1 MNEENNEKLLYGSE
15 LSASIKQ
22 QLHEEIE
29 NCMKAGHRVP
39 HLDTIVVG
47 DDPASMSY
55 IKGKHK
61 ACLITG
67 IENEVHHLPADIS
80 QKELEDVIIACNENP
95 ASDGILLQMPL
106 PKHLDANHAIL
117 MIDVDKDVDG
127 LHPLNVGRLY
137 AGEPCFAP
145 CTPVGIISIL
155 DAMGVK
161 IEGARAVVVGR
172 SRLVGNPVARLLQD
186 RNATVTICHSKTVD
200 LRSITREADILVAA
214 VGKAKMFDHT
224 YIKEGAY
231 VVDVGINRMADGHL
245 CGDVDTEDV
254 LPYVS
259 RVTPVPKGVGPMTI
273 CALMMNTLRSYK
285 RREGIS
291 L

>member
-1 MNEENNEKLLYGSE
+1 MTCDYSDRLLYGSR
-15 LSASIKQ
+15 LSAEIKQ
-22 QLHEEIE
+22 QLHEKVKKY
-29 NCMKAGHRVP
+29 MQAGYRAP

-55 IKGKHK
+55 IRGKRK
-61 ACLITG
+61 ACEAVG
-67 IENEVHHLPADIS
+67 IENAVHHLPGSVS
-80 QKELEDVIIACNENP
+80 QEELEDVIHCCNENEN
-95 ASDGILLQMPL
+95 SDGILLQMPL
-106 PKHLDANHAIL
+106 PSQLDANHAIL
-117 MIDVDKDVDG
+117 MLDVSKDVDG

-200 LRSITREADILVAA
+200 LRSITKEADILVAA

-224 YIKEGAY
+224 YIQEGAY
-231 VVDVGINRMADGHL
+231 VVDVGINRMADVHL

-254 LPYVS
+254 LPYVNK
-259 RVTPVPKGVGPMTI
+259 VTPVPKGVGPMTI
-273 CALMMNTLRSYK
+273 CALMLNTIHSYEM
-285 RREGIS
+285 RLG

>member
-1 MNEENNEKLLYGSE
+1 MTCDYSDRLLYGSK
-15 LSASIKQ
+15 LSAEIKQ
-22 QLHEEIE
+22 QLHEKVEKY
-29 NCMKAGHRVP
+29 MQAGYRVP

-55 IKGKHK
+55 IKGKRK
-61 ACLITG
+61 ACEIVG
-67 IENEVHHLPADIS
+67 IENDVHHLPSSIT
-80 QKELEDVIIACNENP
+80 QKELEDVIRSCNENEK
-95 ASDGILLQMPL
+95 SDGILLQMPL
-106 PKHLDANHAIL
+106 PEHLDANHAIL

-155 DAMGVK
+155 EAMGVK

-186 RNATVTICHSKTVD
+186 HNATVTICHSKTVD

-214 VGKAKMFDHT
+214 VGKPRMFDHT

-231 VVDVGINRMADGHL
+231 VVDVGINRLPDGHL
-245 CGDVDTEDV
+245 CGDVDTQDV
-254 LPYVS
+254 LPYVNK
-259 RVTPVPKGVGPMTI
+259 VTPVPKGVGPMTI
-273 CALMMNTLRSYK
+273 CALMLNTVHSYEM
-285 RREGIS
+285 RMG